1 MPDGTVMIFLNGGSV
16 AVAAGST
23 VAAAM
28 LNAGQPCRIS
38 VTGEARTALCG
49 MGICFECRALIDGRA
64 HRRSCQVV
72 VRDGMIVETQR

>member
-1 MPDGTVMIFLNGGSV
+1 MSDGTVMVFLNGASV
-16 AVAAGST
+16 VVSAGST

-28 LNAGQPCRIS
+28 WNAGQPCRIS
-38 VTGEARTALCG
+38 VTGEVRTALCG

-72 VRDGMIVETQR
+72 VRDGMVVETQR